1 MKFERRKVNEE
12 IPTASMADIAFLLI
26 IYFMLTATFAATR
39 GLDFA
44 FPEEEDDPPLIERE
58 ESTLIEIM
66 PDRSLMVDGQPMRLD
81 GLLDYIRPFLDADP
95 RRPVIIRPDPAAP
108 YGEMVR
114 VFDHLRRA
122 PELAGIEVRNIAIPT
137 EREIQTFWY

>member
-1 MKFERRKVNEE
+1 MKMQRRKVNEE

-44 FPEEEDDPPLIERE
+44 FPEEEEDPPMIERE
-58 ESTLIEIM
+58 ESILIEIR
-66 PDRSLMVDGQPMRLD
+66 PDRSLEVDGRPMRLEEIF
-81 GLLDYIRPFLDADP
+81 DYMRPHLEANP
-95 RRPVIIRPDPAAP
+95 RKPVIIRPDPSAP

-114 VFDHLRRA
+114 VFDYLRRG
-122 PELAGIEVRNIAIPT
+122 PEIAGLEVRNIAIPT